1 MSFWRPPLSYTVKAV
16 EAVGEA
22 QEGREKDGVEAQG
35 GVPGV
40 IFRERP
46 PVVAL
51 AILLLQTLLHLMR
64 LFPFSFSFLSP
75 SLSFL
80 LPSPLFSIA
89 LAVLC
94 AFVRP
99 GGGDIVEWV

>member
-75 SLSFL
+75 SFPSFL
-80 LPSPLFSIA
+80 HRARRLVRLRAPRGRGHSGVGLALPL
-89 LAVLC
+89 
-94 AFVRP
+94 
-99 GGGDIVEWV
+99 